1 MLKRFFYIVLIEG
14 ILFSC
19 HPSYAD
25 ETYAD
30 RSPVGAGCLSALI
43 PGLGQFY
50 NGDIW
55 KGIAFMGVIL
65 IANVSFIR
73 RIESALD
80 ESGEECPPA
89 LPTLPAVMLAA
100 GAWSGSIVDA
110 VITANRIN
118 EEKKLGLEFKPR
130 KDNVSLALS
139 YKF

>member
-1 MLKRFFYIVLIEG
+1 
-14 ILFSC
+14 
-19 HPSYAD
+19 
-25 ETYAD
+25 
-30 RSPVGAGCLSALI
+30 
-43 PGLGQFY
+43 
-50 NGDIW
+50 
-55 KGIAFMGVIL
+55 MGVSL
-65 IANVSFIR
+65 IANVSLIR

-89 LPTLPAVMLAA
+89 LPILPAVMLAA